1 VGAWGWWILNYKRYR
16 DCAAR
21 EDRAAQSTE
30 RSRRWRER
38 KKANEINDGTQGDA
52 VGRMG
57 RYTDTNTD
65 TNKNDC
71 ASFDAFWSLYPKKV
85 DKKRAQV
92 SWQKLSLEKQKM
104 ATADIETRYQS
115 VKKQFIPNPTTYI
128 HGERWNDEPNESVEE
143 ESIFKHAEKSI
154 V

>member
-1 VGAWGWWILNYKRYR
+1 
-16 DCAAR
+16 
-21 EDRAAQSTE
+21 
-30 RSRRWRER
+30 
-38 KKANEINDGTQGDA
+38 
-52 VGRMG
+52 
-57 RYTDTNTD
+57 
-65 TNKNDC
+65 
-71 ASFDAFWSLYPKKV
+71 
-85 DKKRAQV
+85 
-92 SWQKLSLEKQKM
+92 M